1 MASSAPR
8 RIALVTGASRGIG
21 KAVAARLAAD
31 GAFVVGTATS
41 KEGASA
47 IAADLGA
54 SGDGVR
60 LRLDDEASVTAA
72 VARIGEQH
80 GPPLVLVNNAGVT
93 RDGLLMRMS
102 AADWGQVLEVNLT
115 GLYRVTRPLLRAMT
129 RARWGRIVNIS
140 SVVARMGNA
149 GQTNYAAAKAGL
161 EGFTR
166 TLAQEVGS
174 RDITVNAVA
183 PGFVDTDMTADLP
196 DYQKQGLV
204 ARTALGRMGTVED
217 VAAAVAFLASDGA
230 GYITGEVLHVNGGL
244 FSG

>member
-1 MASSAPR
+1 MASSNRR

-41 KEGASA
+41 KEGADA

-54 SGDGVR
+54 SGDGVC

-217 VAAAVAFLASDGA
+217 VAAAVAFLAGDGA